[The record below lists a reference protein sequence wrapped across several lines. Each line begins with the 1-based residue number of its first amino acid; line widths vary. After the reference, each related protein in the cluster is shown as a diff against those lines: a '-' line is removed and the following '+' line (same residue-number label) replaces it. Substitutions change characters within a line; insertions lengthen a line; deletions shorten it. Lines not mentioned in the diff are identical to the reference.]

1 MEIPRQW
8 FLRSFP
14 FIFFSG
20 CHRWSWYLGG
30 PTQSLEHVPGWWLS
44 WSFQIFIG
52 TTQFSQESGPPL
64 LRSHHQGQ
72 PLQHT
77 WWGLG
82 PAVQLQNLSKGIVLP
97 SSWKV
102 RATYSTPIP
111 LELGVCQLSCW
122 GSLQGA
128 GQALWCL
135 GHPGQLSQDPWEYSS
150 RGHHQRSWH
159 SPIDPVMTLNYSMG
173 SHIIMAFA
181 RSSGH

>member
-1 MEIPRQW
+1 ME
-8 FLRSFP
+8 L
-14 FIFFSG
+14 IFGRTNSKPG
-20 CHRWSWYLGG
+20 ACAWMVIELIISDLHWDHPVQSRVRTTS
-30 PTQSLEHVPGWWLS
+30 PTVTPSRPA
-44 WSFQIFIG
+44 
-52 TTQFSQESGPPL
+52 
-64 LRSHHQGQ
+64 
-72 PLQHT
+72 LQHT

-97 SSWKV
+97 SPWKV

-111 LELGVCQLSCW
+111 LGLGVCQLSCW

-128 GQALWCL
+128 GKALWCL

-159 SPIDPVMTLNYSMG
+159 SPIDPVMTLNSSMG
-173 SHIIMAFA
+173 PHIIMAFA